1 LELLWQETFASGK
14 FVVAYAGC
22 LTFLPSPAT
31 ISPAGNARSLVLI
44 A

>member
-31 ISPAGNARSLVLI
+31 ISPAGNARSLVLN